1 MRKLINISLAL
12 TFILLFSSCAQGY
25 YNINPTKIA
34 YNASNNF
41 DAIDISY
48 RYDVLSERGNN
59 KIAKKEKKHDIKLLA
74 VKITNNS
81 DKVINIGS
89 NAAFFSGNSMI
100 YPIDAISTK
109 RYLKQSE
116 ASHLLY
122 LLLTPLTFSFNGSDA
137 LPVGL
142 ILGPIITGG
151 NMVVSGTANKNLYK
165 ELVEYDILNRDIE
178 AGETVYGIV
187 AFKNIGYTPLTVKF
201 IK

>member
-1 MRKLINISLAL
+1 MRKLINISLTL
-12 TFILLFSSCAQGY
+12 TFILLFSSCAQAY
-25 YNINPTKIA
+25 FAINPTKIA

-41 DAIDISY
+41 DAIDINY
-48 RYDVLSERGNN
+48 RYDVLHEKGNN
-59 KIAKKEKKHDIKLLA
+59 KIAKKEKKHDIKLVA

-81 DKVINIGS
+81 DKVINIGG

-122 LLLTPLTFSFNGSDA
+122 LLLTPLTFSFNGSEP
-137 LPVGL
+137 LPIGL
-142 ILGPIITGG
+142 ILGPLITGG

-165 ELVEYDILNRDIE
+165 ELVEYDILNHDIE
-178 AGETVYGIV
+178 VGETIYGIV
-187 AFKNIGYTPLTVKF
+187 AFKSIGYTPLTVKF